1 MTADLSRF
9 DTYAAARAGFVW
21 PQPARYNIATA
32 ACDAWADTAPDRTA
46 LVFADANGAP
56 YEVSYGALQKLVN
69 RTANAFAALGVGRG
83 DRIAIKLG
91 QRLETVA
98 VHLAAYKLGAIAVP
112 MAMLFGTE
120 AMAYRL
126 TASGARLLVT
136 TAEGAA
142 TAPDCE
148 ATLVT
153 VDGGPGVDLTA
164 LTAAASD
171 RRDVAD
177 TGPDDPA
184 LIIFTSGTTGPPK
197 GAVHGHRVLYGHMPG
212 VQMYQDRLPAPGDR
226 FWTPA
231 DWAWAGGLLNVL
243 LPSLA
248 MGVPVVAQRAARF
261 DPDEALDWAAAAGV
275 RNAFIPPTAL
285 RMMRDTR
292 PRLAL
297 RSAGSAGEP
306 LGAETFEWARR
317 HLGVTI
323 NEAYGQTEVNLV
335 LASCSGWGV
344 AAPGIIGR
352 AVPGHEV
359 AIVDDA
365 GRPLPDGTQGT
376 IAVAAPDPVMFL
388 GYWND
393 PAATA
398 AKFRGRWM
406 LTGDQGIAGPGGVRF
421 VGRDDD
427 LINSA
432 GYRIGPGE
440 IEDCLAGHPDVELAA
455 VVGRPDALR
464 GEVVVAFVKQRPGAP
479 AGDEQRKALKTFV
492 RGRLSAHFY
501 PREIVFVSE
510 IPLTTS
516 GKVIRRAFREVALED
531 TAA

>member
-1 MTADLSRF
+1 MTNLTSF
-9 DTYAAARAGFVW
+9 DTYASARAGFRW
-21 PQPARYNIATA
+21 PTPDRYNIATV
-32 ACDAWADTAPDRTA
+32 ACDVWAGSAPERTA
-46 LVFADANGAP
+46 LIFADARGAP
-56 YEVSYGALQKLVN
+56 SPVSYKELARAVN
-69 RTANAFAALGVGRG
+69 RMANAFVHLGVGRG
-83 DRIAIKLG
+83 DRVAIQLG
-91 QRLETVA
+91 QRIETVA
-98 VHLAAYKLGAIAVP
+98 AHLAAYKLGAIAVP

-120 AMAYRL
+120 ALGYRL

-136 TAEGAA
+136 TEEGAA
-142 TAPDCE
+142 KAPPTQ
-148 ATLVT
+148 AVVAT
-153 VDGGPGVDLTA
+153 VDGPSGEADLAA
-164 LTAAASD
+164 LMARASD
-171 RRDVAD
+171 RCDPAA

-197 GAVHGHRVLYGHMPG
+197 GAVHGHRVLLGHMPG
-212 VQMYQDRLPAPGDR
+212 VQMYQDLLPRPGDC

-261 DPDEALDWAAAAGV
+261 DPQESLDWAASAGV

-292 PRLAL
+292 PGLTL

-306 LGAETFEWARR
+306 LGAETFLWARE

-323 NEAYGQTEVNLV
+323 NEAYGQTECNLV
-335 LASCSGWGV
+335 LASCAGWGV
-344 AAPGIIGR
+344 AAPGVIGR
-352 AVPGHEV
+352 PVPGHTV
-359 AIVDDA
+359 AIVDED
-365 GRPLPDGTQGT
+365 GIPLPDGVQGT

-393 PAATA
+393 EEATA
-398 AKFRGRWM
+398 AKFRGEWLM
-406 LTGDQGIAGPGGVRF
+406 TGDQGIAGPDGVTF

-440 IEDCLAGHPDVELAA
+440 IEDCLAGHPDVELSA

-464 GEVVVAFVKQRPGAP
+464 GEIVVAFVKLRPGA
-479 AGDEQRKALKTFV
+479 ARDAAQEKALKAFV

-501 PREIVFVSE
+501 PREIMFVDD

-516 GKVIRRAFREVALED
+516 GKVIRRAFRSELAG
-531 TAA
+531 TA